1 MILYMILPSYYVCIT
16 ELFPSFS
23 VCTFDHYNYWLTD
36 ILCVSFGVLVCVCV
50 CVCACVCVCVCA
62 CVRAYVCLYVFV
74 CVCAF
79 VIVCVRACLP
89 ICLLFVF

>member
-36 ILCVSFGVLVCVCV
+36 ILCVS
-50 CVCACVCVCVCA
+50 CVCACMCMCVCV
-62 CVRAYVCLYVFV
+62 
-74 CVCAF
+74 
-79 VIVCVRACLP
+79 
-89 ICLLFVF
+89 